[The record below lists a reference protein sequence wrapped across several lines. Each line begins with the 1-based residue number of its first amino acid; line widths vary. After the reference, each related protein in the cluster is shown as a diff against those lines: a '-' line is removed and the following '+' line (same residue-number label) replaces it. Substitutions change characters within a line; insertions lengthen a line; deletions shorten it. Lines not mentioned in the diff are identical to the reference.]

1 MMGQTMKTT
10 ACLAAVILLLAACG
24 ETDTAAGTTPAA
36 SPPMQASDAHL
47 TPAAASAVPT
57 AENSKIAENFCYAVH
72 ASGNCPE
79 LSMRLDTREKV
90 EAMVGSELGTPQSLY
105 AEACMTGLSKATE
118 DKQLC
123 RNAWARFGCGG
134 SVMPNLLQQN
144 PSDKTQQPVLCKFS

>member
-1 MMGQTMKTT
+1 MMGQAMKTT
-10 ACLAAVILLLAACG
+10 ACLTAVILLLAACG
-24 ETDTAAGTTPAA
+24 ETDTAAETTSSPA
-36 SPPMQASDAHL
+36 QTSDAHL
-47 TPAAASAVPT
+47 TPAASVVPT

-90 EAMVGSELGTPQSLY
+90 ETMVGSELGTPQSLY

>member
-1 MMGQTMKTT
+1 MKTT
-10 ACLAAVILLLAACG
+10 ACLTAIILLLAACG
-24 ETDTAAGTTPAA
+24 ETDTAAETTLAA
-36 SPPMQASDAHL
+36 SSPAQTSDEHV
-47 TPAAASAVPT
+47 TAASVVPT

-134 SVMPNLLQQN
+134 SIMPNLLQQN

>member
-1 MMGQTMKTT
+1 MKTT
-10 ACLAAVILLLAACG
+10 ACLAAVVLLLAACG
-24 ETDTAAGTTPAA
+24 ETDTAAETTSAVSAPV
-36 SPPMQASDAHL
+36 QTSDVHL
-47 TPAAASAVPT
+47 TPAAASVVPT

-134 SVMPNLLQQN
+134 GEMPNLLQQN
-144 PSDKTQQPVLCKFS
+144 PSDKTQQPVLCKFG

>member
-1 MMGQTMKTT
+1 MMGHTMKTT

-24 ETDTAAGTTPAA
+24 ESNSAAETTSAA
-36 SPPMQASDAHL
+36 SAPVQMSDAHL
-47 TPAAASAVPT
+47 TPAASAVTPT

>member
-1 MMGQTMKTT
+1 MMGQAMKTT

-24 ETDTAAGTTPAA
+24 ETDTAAETTSAA
-36 SPPMQASDAHL
+36 SSPAQTSDENV
-47 TPAAASAVPT
+47 TAASSVVPT

-144 PSDKTQQPVLCKFS
+144 PSDKTQQPVLCKFR

>member
-1 MMGQTMKTT
+1 MKTT
-10 ACLAAVILLLAACG
+10 ACLAAVILLLTACD
-24 ETDTAAGTTPAA
+24 ETDTAAETTPVA
-36 SPPMQASDAHL
+36 SAPMQASDAHL
-47 TPAAASAVPT
+47 TPAAVSVVPT

-90 EAMVGSELGTPQSLY
+90 ETMVGSELGTPQSLY